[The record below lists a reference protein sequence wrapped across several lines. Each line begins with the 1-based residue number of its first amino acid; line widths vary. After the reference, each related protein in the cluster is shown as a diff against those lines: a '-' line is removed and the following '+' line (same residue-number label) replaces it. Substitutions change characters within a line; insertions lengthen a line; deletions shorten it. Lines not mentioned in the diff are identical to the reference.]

1 MNSREVHKIWI
12 EQCEVAQTI
21 RARFGLKAA
30 FAGGAANKI

>member
-30 FAGGAANKI
+30 FDYVVGERN